1 MKAIDFAC
9 RLLLRLER
17 DPMSAAAQRVIIA
30 LAAGLETS
38 RDIAEHTVL
47 SAQHVSAV
55 LGSFVKAGLVSCDK
69 SRRPQEYFLSKEGR
83 TYIHSLLDFLPSE
96 E

>member
-9 RLLLRLER
+9 RLLLQLEQ
-17 DPMSAAAQRVIIA
+17 DPMPAPAQRVLIA

-38 RDIAEHTVL
+38 RDLAEHTVL
-47 SAQHVSAV
+47 TPQHVSAI
-55 LGSFVKAGLVSCDK
+55 LGSHVKARLATCDK

-83 TYIHSLLDFLPSE
+83 IYLHHLLDFLPLGD
-96 E
+96 